1 MLCVFRVRERPWMPL
16 IRALQRRKR
25 ESQDEA
31 SPPGSGSGNRGPT
44 WVSKRALR
52 LARRKKRKLHKQRLG
67 MTFCSDSTFST
78 YCDTRAFF
86 LTPVRSKTKNKV
98 DFRSVCKIL

>member
-1 MLCVFRVRERPWMPL
+1 MLSNTVPTVCKEILCRLIHPLCYRYERNWEGEE
-16 IRALQRRKR
+16 K
-25 ESQDEA
+25 E
-31 SPPGSGSGNRGPT
+31 
-44 WVSKRALR
+44 
-52 LARRKKRKLHKQRLG
+52 ARRKKRKLHKQRLG

>member
-1 MLCVFRVRERPWMPL
+1 MLSNTVPTVCKEILCRLIHPLCYRYERNWEGEE
-16 IRALQRRKR
+16 K
-25 ESQDEA
+25 E
-31 SPPGSGSGNRGPT
+31 
-44 WVSKRALR
+44 
-52 LARRKKRKLHKQRLG
+52 ARRKKRKLH
-67 MTFCSDSTFST
+67 FCSDSTFST